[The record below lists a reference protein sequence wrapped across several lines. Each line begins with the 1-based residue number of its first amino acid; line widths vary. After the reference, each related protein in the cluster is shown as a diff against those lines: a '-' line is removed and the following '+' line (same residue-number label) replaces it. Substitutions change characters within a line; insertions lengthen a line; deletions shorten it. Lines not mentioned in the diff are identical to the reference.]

1 MWMWREVKYPSSL
14 ILAQSFARFRPLAC
28 FIRLLVSVRG
38 RRGEELGADG
48 SASTARQV
56 GFRCEPIF
64 NGMVGSAAATLVEL
78 VSGKPDLLL

>member
-1 MWMWREVKYPSSL
+1 MWTWREVEYPSSL
-14 ILAQSFARFRPLAC
+14 ILAQSFAGCRPLAC

-48 SASTARQV
+48 TASTGRQV

-64 NGMVGSAAATLVEL
+64 NVMVGGAAATLVEF
-78 VSGKPDLLL
+78 VSGKPDILL